1 MRGYCP
7 SAKLELI
14 WERTARQSRRT
25 HLTTEPLQRQGKTEM
40 IRGLIGF
47 HAAYTA
53 ALGLTMFCV
62 LAVAGCAVLPRNAA
76 PENRLERG
84 RIPGMPSEI
93 RALGLTPSPV
103 LQSDFAKALL
113 DGGMAQ
119 ACDLRDGNPVFCV
132 LIVSGG
138 GGFGAYG
145 AGLLNGWTASGTRPM
160 FKIVTGVSTGS
171 LIAPFAFLG
180 PDWDDELKA
189 AYMGITSDSDVA
201 TSLGLYGI
209 LTSDALLSSEP
220 LQRLIARYIDLK
232 MLAATAKEHR
242 SGRRLYIGT
251 TNMDAQRF
259 TIWNMGAIAAS
270 GRPDALELFRKVF
283 LASSSIPI
291 FMPPVLFDIDVDGQR
306 FDEMHADGGVQA
318 QFFVPL
324 RVIDLPAAIKE
335 AQANGFSYTPS
346 PRMFVVR
353 NGKFTPEPKRVER
366 GIRPIAERTIA
377 TMIQAMGQ
385 SDLYRIFAVARVR
398 GGDFHYSQVPE
409 DFIWRS
415 DQEFDGPE
423 MKRLY
428 DIGYMRGFD
437 GTAWAETPPGLFIIN
452 TAPTD

>member
-1 MRGYCP
+1 
-7 SAKLELI
+7 
-14 WERTARQSRRT
+14 
-25 HLTTEPLQRQGKTEM
+25 M
-40 IRGLIGF
+40 IRGFIAF
-47 HAAYTA
+47 RAAHTA

-62 LAVAGCAVLPRNAA
+62 LAVAGCAVLPRNPA
-76 PENRLERG
+76 PKNRLERA
-84 RIPGMPSEI
+84 RIPGMPPEI

-103 LQSDFAKALL
+103 LQSDFAKAIV
-113 DGGMAQ
+113 DGGMEQ

-145 AGLLNGWTASGTRPM
+145 AGLLNGWTASGTRPR

-180 PDWDDELKA
+180 PDWDNELKA
-189 AYMGITSDSDVA
+189 AFTGIASDDDVA
-201 TSLGLYGI
+201 TSVGFFGL
-209 LTSDALLSSEP
+209 LTNDALSSSEP
-220 LQRLIARYIDLK
+220 LQRLIASYVGPE
-232 MLAATAKEHR
+232 MLAAIAEEHR
-242 SGRRLYIGT
+242 SGRRLYVGT
-251 TNMDAQRF
+251 ANMDAQRF
-259 TIWNMGAIAAS
+259 TIWNIGAIAAS
-270 GRPDALELFRKVF
+270 GRPDALELLRKVL

-291 FMPPVLFDIDVDGQR
+291 IMPPVLFDIDVDGQR

-335 AQANGFSYTPS
+335 AQVNGFAYTPS
-346 PRMFVVR
+346 PRMFVIR
-353 NGKFTPEPKRVER
+353 NAKFTPEPKRVER

-377 TMIQAMGQ
+377 TMIQAMGR
-385 SDLYRIFAVARVR
+385 SDLYRIFAIARVR
-398 GGDFHYSQVPE
+398 GGDFHYSQVPA

-428 DIGYMRGFD
+428 DIGYMRGVD
-437 GTAWAETPPGLFIIN
+437 GTAWPETPPGLFIIN

>member
-1 MRGYCP
+1 
-7 SAKLELI
+7 
-14 WERTARQSRRT
+14 
-25 HLTTEPLQRQGKTEM
+25 M
-40 IRGLIGF
+40 IRGFIAF
-47 HAAYTA
+47 RAAHTT

-62 LAVAGCAVLPRNAA
+62 LAAAGCAVLPRNAA
-76 PENRLERG
+76 PENRLEHA
-84 RIPGMPSEI
+84 RIPGMPPEI
-93 RALGLTPSPV
+93 RALGLTPSSV
-103 LQSDFAKALL
+103 LQSDFAKAIV
-113 DGGMAQ
+113 DGGMEQ
-119 ACDLRDGNPVFCV
+119 ACALRDGNPVFCV

-145 AGLLNGWTASGTRPM
+145 AGLLNGWTASGTRPR

-180 PDWDDELKA
+180 PDWDEELKA
-189 AYMGITSDSDVA
+189 AYMGIAGDDDVA
-201 TSLGLYGI
+201 TSRGFLGL
-209 LTSDALLSSEP
+209 LTNDAFSSSEP
-220 LQRLIARYIDLK
+220 LQGLIASHVGPE
-232 MLAATAKEHR
+232 MLAAIAEEHR
-242 SGRRLYIGT
+242 SGRRLYVGT
-251 TNMDAQRF
+251 ANMDAQRF

-270 GRPDALELFRKVF
+270 GRPDALELFRKVL

-291 FMPPVLFDIDVDGQR
+291 IMPPVLFDIDVDGQR

-324 RVIDLPAAIKE
+324 RVINLPAAIKE
-335 AQANGFSYTPS
+335 AQANGFAYTPS
-346 PRMFVVR
+346 PRMFVIR
-353 NGKFTPEPKRVER
+353 NAKFTPEPKRVER
-366 GIRPIAERTIA
+366 GILPIAERTIS

-385 SDLYRIFAVARVR
+385 SDLYRIFAIARVR
-398 GGDFHYSQVPE
+398 GGDFHYSQVPA

-428 DIGYMRGFD
+428 DIGYMRGVD